1 MEQMEQ
7 TKQLQKYGSPLGLAL
22 TIGVGFAL
30 YAFLSFVPKLA
41 ILPSYERIIS
51 TIDTPASQ
59 LAWLLINFTE
69 PEFYAGIITSIFL
82 LVGAVVAW
90 LLAVRKTRYAGFEI
104 CYGSAHMWPWVFASQ
119 ILSLLMTEYLF
130 GYMGL
135 FDLGGTWI
143 PTFIVIVSV
152 PPSMVLMYG
161 PGMKTLLTA
170 SVLGAVLCTPAA
182 HWIAQA
188 TAGWGIPGATSN
200 VLAMA
205 ITGII
210 AGAVCRVLPWMEKR
224 EARPTDNPNAEQID
238 YGSVTWV
245 LRRTIA
251 DLSEPQF
258 YGSDIVSAFI
268 LVGVC
273 IECVLN
279 PMLLS
284 GGADQLPAIILSQFI
299 SGGIGVFLY
308 TSKYQEKGWYATY
321 VPVVCTAP
329 ACILMHGATMPIIL
343 VSSILGGVI
352 GAPIAQW
359 LDDRRPDFIH
369 GTVCNV
375 TAMAIST
382 IFVSAVIGC
391 ISWL

>member
-1 MEQMEQ
+1 
-7 TKQLQKYGSPLGLAL
+7 
-22 TIGVGFAL
+22 
-30 YAFLSFVPKLA
+30 
-41 ILPSYERIIS
+41 
-51 TIDTPASQ
+51 
-59 LAWLLINFTE
+59 
-69 PEFYAGIITSIFL
+69 
-82 LVGAVVAW
+82 
-90 LLAVRKTRYAGFEI
+90 
-104 CYGSAHMWPWVFASQ
+104 
-119 ILSLLMTEYLF
+119 
-130 GYMGL
+130 
-135 FDLGGTWI
+135 
-143 PTFIVIVSV
+143 
-152 PPSMVLMYG
+152 MYG
-161 PGMKTLLTA
+161 PGIKTLLTA

-182 HWIAQA
+182 HWISVA
-188 TAGWGIPGATSN
+188 TASLGIPGATNN

-210 AGAVCRVLPWMEKR
+210 AGSICRVLPWMEKR
-224 EARPTDNPNAEQID
+224 EARPTNNPNAGQIN

-284 GGADQLPAIILSQFI
+284 GGANQLPAIILSQFI
-299 SGGIGVFLY
+299 SGGLGVFLY

-329 ACILMHGATMPIIL
+329 ACILLHGATMPIIL
-343 VSSILGGVI
+343 VSSIVGGVI
-352 GAPIAQW
+352 GAPIAGW
-359 LDDRRPDFIH
+359 LDDLKPDYVH
-369 GTVCNV
+369 GTVSNV

-382 IFVSAVIGC
+382 VMVSAIISC
-391 ISWL
+391 IPWL